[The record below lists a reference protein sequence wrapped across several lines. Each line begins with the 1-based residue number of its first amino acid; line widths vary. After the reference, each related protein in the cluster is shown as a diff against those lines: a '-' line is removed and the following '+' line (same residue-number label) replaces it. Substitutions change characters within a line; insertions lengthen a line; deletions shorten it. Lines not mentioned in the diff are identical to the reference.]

1 MVIWRN
7 VRKSVL
13 VSAAGAGLVFCLN
26 LSGVL
31 PEWVVCVAAVG
42 VGVVYVGWLVLK
54 EKRVRGYLGWG

>member
-13 VSAAGAGLVFCLN
+13 VSAAGAGLVFCLS
-26 LSGVL
+26 LSGVM

-42 VGVVYVGWLVLK
+42 VGMAYVGWLVRK
-54 EKRVRGYLGWG
+54 EKRVGRYFGWE